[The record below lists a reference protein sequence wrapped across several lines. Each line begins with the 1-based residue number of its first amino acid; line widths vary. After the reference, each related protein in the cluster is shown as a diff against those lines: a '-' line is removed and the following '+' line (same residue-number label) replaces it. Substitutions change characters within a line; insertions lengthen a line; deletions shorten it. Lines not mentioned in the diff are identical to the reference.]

1 MGKFIITEEEKNS
14 IRKMYLME
22 EDETA
27 QADEEVKNIDIKQY
41 CSDNFS
47 TREYLKL
54 RETGRRIRLAIAKKY
69 FI

>member
-22 EDETA
+22 EDETS

-41 CSDNFS
+41 CSDRGAPS
-47 TREYLKL
+47 WVTK
-54 RETGRRIRLAIAKKY
+54 IAVTVKSG
-69 FI
+69 